1 MGVLIT
7 LLFLITPGAFFIFIA
22 TAPKRN
28 HRKEMQFWLD
38 RKIQEYD
45 LQLKKK
51 KISKANLKT
60 YSNKKLV
67 MAARHSRNPKW
78 NR

>member
-1 MGVLIT
+1 MEVLLP
-7 LLFLITPGAFFIFIA
+7 LLFLIIPGSFFIYIA
-22 TAPKRN
+22 TAPRRN

-51 KISKANLKT
+51 KISKAT
-60 YSNKKLV
+60 YNRLVQEAHKKYFV
-67 MAARHSRNPKW
+67 D
-78 NR
+78 